1 MILAHEVNDL
11 TSLWKAGMVGAFVI
25 VFGVAVGMY

>member
-1 MILAHEVNDL
+1 LILGHEMNDL

-25 VFGVAVGMY
+25 VFGVVVGMY